1 MPPFFHLKFLIKLG
15 CTDRGETPLAIV
27 YFDAAMRNGAPFEP
41 YYYLAEYYS
50 SQATNTGLPAHVAS
64 SSCSMAVSFYK
75 RVAERGVWEDDLLR
89 DAEVA
94 WMSQENQDKEVAMLK
109 WWLGAERGYEI
120 AQNNLGYVLDQGM
133 LSRLADSESHS
144 DTSHRQKHSSPDP
157 ILAHDTVQ

>member
-1 MPPFFHLKFLIKLG
+1 M
-15 CTDRGETPLAIV
+15 AIV

-41 YYYLAEYYS
+41 FYYLAEYYS
-50 SQATNTGLPAHVAS
+50 SQATNNALPPHVAS

-109 WWLGAERGYEI
+109 WWLGAERGYEV
-120 AQNNLGYVLDQGM
+120 AQNNLGYILDQGKSP
-133 LSRLADSESHS
+133 LCPVLTLAYSQI
-144 DTSHRQKHSSPDP
+144 TGRQEHSSLDSILSDYSVQRFCEPGSNAVDP
-157 ILAHDTVQ
+157 VSWPERR